1 MTLAISSFFKLNNAR
16 AIQIKRQMY
25 LEGNSVDRI
34 FQLQQK
40 FMDIRSL
47 ITDSTAFIYCFS
59 KACNQRNRI
68 NSYS

>member
-25 LEGNSVDRI
+25 LEGNSVDLI

-59 KACNQRNRI
+59 KTCDQRNRI

>member
-25 LEGNSVDRI
+25 LEGNSLDLI

-40 FMDIRSL
+40 FMDIR
-47 ITDSTAFIYCFS
+47 TFI
-59 KACNQRNRI
+59 NN
-68 NSYS
+68 